1 MNSPRDELRSH
12 VTSRSR
18 TARVVDAEQ
27 LPPSSDGREY
37 RYEITLQLAASV
49 ESAPTEDEI
58 REIGDGVLE
67 AIDEID
73 HPDWPG
79 ADELYVQVYGPDQD
93 TDAGACGSAHWLTA
107 EGYKSIEARP
117 YSFGG
122 GDA

>member
-49 ESAPTEDEI
+49 ESVPTEDDVQEI
-58 REIGDGVLE
+58 ADGVLE
-67 AIDEID
+67 AIAEID
-73 HPDWPG
+73 DPDWPG
-79 ADELYVQVYGPDQD
+79 ADELYIQVYDPNG
-93 TDAGACGSAHWLTA
+93 TDSGACGTAHWIA
-107 EGYKSIEARP
+107 SEYESIETRP
-117 YSFGG
+117 YFFGG
-122 GDA
+122 IEH